1 MALTFW
7 QRIRVA
13 FRGWSRRREEQQQE
27 FLKKN
32 SGWGAPAPPAAG
44 KPLERPAAAPG
55 PVVDRE
61 GLQAAYLDRSGVI
74 AYYLDVATGEVI
86 ESRDGEPAGAALK
99 RVPNPS
105 NESDAADRRAF
116 VETLEESQLRRELA
130 VADAMGFRKLLATN
144 RAAERSW
151 YSFKNDRAT
160 QAIESWIR
168 DLGLR

>member
-7 QRIRVA
+7 QRVRVA

-27 FLKKN
+27 FLRKN
-32 SGWGAPAPPAAG
+32 VGWGPPVLPLPG
-44 KPLERPAAAPG
+44 KPPG
-55 PVVDRE
+55 KPGAIPGLALDRE

-74 AYYLDVATGEVI
+74 SYYLDVTTGEVI
-86 ESRDGEPAGAALK
+86 ESRGSEPAGAGLK

-116 VETLEESQLRRELA
+116 VETLEDGQLRSELL